1 MIMKSDVLPFSNSTK
16 TGDPGQLTGDIS
28 GAQVTIDLV
37 KNGMGSAQAVDP
49 VTLYGQVKIWIDL
62 GLLDYTSRDL
72 AIWTTDLGL
81 EIRVR
86 LVVDL
91 VIP

>member
-1 MIMKSDVLPFSNSTK
+1 MCSS
-16 TGDPGQLTGDIS
+16 
-28 GAQVTIDLV
+28 
-37 KNGMGSAQAVDP
+37 QAVDP
-49 VTLYGQVKIWIDL
+49 VTLYGQEDIWVDL
-62 GLLDYTSRDL
+62 GLFDYTSRDL

-86 LVVDL
+86 LVADL

>member
-1 MIMKSDVLPFSNSTK
+1 
-16 TGDPGQLTGDIS
+16 
-28 GAQVTIDLV
+28 
-37 KNGMGSAQAVDP
+37 MGSAQAVDP
-49 VTLYGQVKIWIDL
+49 ITLYGQVEIWVDL
-62 GLLDYTSRDL
+62 GVLDYTSRDL

-86 LVVDL
+86 LEVDL